1 MIVDRSLE
9 PITAEKSQ
17 LEVQREQVIDE
28 CLAAQNAAWDEC
40 AAGRISFTEW
50 QKRNAEAVFSMHP
63 ELRNSSLSSNKVH
76 VLVNG
81 DRVGTENTG
90 GGEAYTDQLYMHPL
104 DIPNQVVVFIQTF
117 PVVASALTMRDNR
130 IIAITPD
137 GERHMVQL

>member
-76 VLVNG
+76 VLVG
-81 DRVGTENTG
+81 SERRIRVI
-90 GGEAYTDQLYMHPL
+90 DQLYMHPL
-104 DIPNQVVVFIQTF
+104 DNPNQVVVFIQTF